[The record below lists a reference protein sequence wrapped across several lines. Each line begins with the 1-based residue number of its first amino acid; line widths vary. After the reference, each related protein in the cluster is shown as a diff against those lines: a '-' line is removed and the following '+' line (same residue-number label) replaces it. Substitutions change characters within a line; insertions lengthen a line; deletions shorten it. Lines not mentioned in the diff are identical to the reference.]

1 MAATGNILKSLGLHG
16 KSPYCSEGWGTSLR
30 SPNKPTQNWQMT
42 PFLNCAFLVSQMM
55 WLHDCPSSPLQHI
68 LSMCQWMSLTQGYG
82 VPYTRLG
89 RHPGEDIE
97 TSLDMTG
104 GEAVSWHKLNVLLGW
119 RAGGRLFAN
128 LTEWGQRFMA
138 TPRTLGMLG
147 AFLLVF
153 TPNKK

>member
-1 MAATGNILKSLGLHG
+1 MRFQPQIFQQTHTELANDSLFELQFPRFSNDVITRLSLKS
-16 KSPYCSEGWGTSLR
+16 
-30 SPNKPTQNWQMT
+30 T
-42 PFLNCAFLVSQMM
+42 PAYFINVPMN
-55 WLHDCPSSPLQHI
+55 
-68 LSMCQWMSLTQGYG
+68 
-82 VPYTRLG
+82 VPYTRPHQ
-89 RHPGEDIE
+89 HPVEDIE
-97 TSLDMTG
+97 TSLDVME
-104 GEAVSWHKLNVLLGW
+104 GEAVSWHKLKVLLGW

>member
-1 MAATGNILKSLGLHG
+1 MFLTQNYNV
-16 KSPYCSEGWGTSLR
+16 PYTSLR
-30 SPNKPTQNWQMT
+30 
-42 PFLNCAFLVSQMM
+42 
-55 WLHDCPSSPLQHI
+55 
-68 LSMCQWMSLTQGYG
+68 
-82 VPYTRLG
+82 

-97 TSLDMTG
+97 TSLDVTG

-119 RAGGRLFAN
+119 RAGERLFAN